1 MLLRELPL
9 RTRYR
14 RKDEVKERRQRRR
27 KQLLDDV
34 KEKRNGIGKE
44 GARSHYLKDP
54 LSKKLWT

>member
-34 KEKRNGIGKE
+34 NEKRNGI
-44 GARSHYLKDP
+44 
-54 LSKKLWT
+54 